1 MKSAGNAADCPV
13 EAIAENLYMVT
24 LPMPFRLGHVHV
36 FALVQDGRVTLFDTG
51 LNSDDSRTSLAEG
64 LAFLGVSLQAIDD
77 VYITHYHAD
86 HCGLAGWLQAECGAK
101 IHISEID
108 NTFLQK
114 NSTSD
119 HFINRIRPFYQK
131 HGLPDRTVEH
141 FAKLREHFKRLSPAF
156 LADRY
161 IRFSEDIICGKRRFR
176 ALPAPGHTRGQVCY
190 YFDEEGIL
198 LSGDHILPDITPNL
212 SPDLICPDFD
222 VLSGYLDALQAMKEI
237 ETTGVYPGHGA
248 PFQNHRA
255 RIDEIT
261 AHHDERK
268 SLILDAVRESTRT
281 TYQIAQVIF
290 GPDLPEFDQ
299 FLALNETY
307 VHLRQLL
314 REGKVGED
322 DHQTVV
328 RYMAAGR

>member
-1 MKSAGNAADCPV
+1 MKSTENSAGCPV
-13 EAIAENLYMVT
+13 EAITDNLYMIT

-36 FALVQDGRVTLFDTG
+36 FALAQEDRVTLFDTG
-51 LNSDDSRTSLAEG
+51 LNSDESRTSLAEG

-86 HCGLAGWLQAECGAK
+86 HCGMAGWLQAEYGAK

-114 NSTSD
+114 NSTTD
-119 HFINRIRPFYQK
+119 HFVNRIRPFYQR
-131 HGLPDRTVEH
+131 HGLPDLTIEH
-141 FAKLREHFKRLSPAF
+141 FAKLREHFKRLSPPF
-156 LADRY
+156 IADHY
-161 IRFSEDIICGKRRFR
+161 VRFSEDIVCGKRRFR

-212 SPDLICPDFD
+212 SPDLLCPDFY
-222 VLSGYLDALQAMKEI
+222 VLSSYLHALKAMQAI
-237 ETTGVYPGHGA
+237 EVACVYPGHGA
-248 PFQNHRA
+248 PFPDHRA

-261 AHHDERK
+261 VHHDERK
-268 SLILDAVRESTRT
+268 SLILDAIREDAKT
-281 TYQIAQVIF
+281 TYQIAQDIF
-290 GPDLPEFDQ
+290 GLDLPEFDQ

-314 REGKVGED
+314 REGEIVEED
-322 DHQTVV
+322 DRKVA
-328 RYMAAGR
+328 RYIAVKK